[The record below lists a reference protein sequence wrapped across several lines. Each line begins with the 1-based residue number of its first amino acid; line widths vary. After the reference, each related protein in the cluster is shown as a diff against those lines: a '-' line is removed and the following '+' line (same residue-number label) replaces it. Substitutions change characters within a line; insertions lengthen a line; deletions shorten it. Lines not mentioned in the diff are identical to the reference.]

1 MELNKYQEE
10 AAKNAF
16 YEHDDIIYCA
26 LGITGEGGEIADHIK
41 KMIRD
46 DEGML
51 TAERNLA
58 LKKELGDV
66 LWYIARMAGKL
77 GYTLDDIAETNL
89 EKIKDRIKR
98 NVQHGS
104 GDNR

>member
-10 AAKNAF
+10 AAKTAF
-16 YEHDDIIYCA
+16 YEHDDVAYCA
-26 LGITGEGGEIADHIK
+26 LGITGEGGEVADHVK
-41 KMIRD
+41 KMLRD
-46 DEGML
+46 DDGVL
-51 TAERNLA
+51 TEERRQS

-77 GYTLDDIAETNL
+77 GFTLDDVAISNI
-89 EKIKDRIKR
+89 EKIKDRLKR
-98 NVQHGS
+98 NAQHGS